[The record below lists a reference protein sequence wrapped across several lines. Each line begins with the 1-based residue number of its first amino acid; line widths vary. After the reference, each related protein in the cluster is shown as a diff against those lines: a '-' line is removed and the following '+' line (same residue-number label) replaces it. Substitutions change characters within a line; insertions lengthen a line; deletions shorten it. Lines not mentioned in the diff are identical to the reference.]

1 MFEKCHK
8 FEKFLTKL
16 QFFKPMAKLYVTVRD
31 KKRNITRQITR
42 LAYQSMPGRYELID
56 DSNAPV
62 KALNT
67 QAPQKKSEKVAAP
80 VVSEPQTLSEVTVTI
95 GQPKKRGRKPKTQEG
110 NEQ

>member
-1 MFEKCHK
+1 
-8 FEKFLTKL
+8 
-16 QFFKPMAKLYVTVRD
+16 MAKLYVTVRD

-42 LAYQSMPGRYELID
+42 LAYQSMPGRYELLD

-80 VVSEPQTLSEVTVTI
+80 VVAEPQTSSQPEPSEVTVTT